1 MIGTSLSYRNLLNT
15 EDPLLS
21 ADVILPKLW
30 ERGVRSIELRAVPIG
45 GAPEDALRVANIL
58 WDYGFQITV
67 HSSCKTLAKLSF
79 EYSTANVEPF
89 PLHEI
94 PLALPVKLLTAGAG
108 APMVKVKS
116 PLT

>member
-58 WDYGFQITV
+58 WDYGFQTRNGYPRRNAVLRIIWSWTR
-67 HSSCKTLAKLSF
+67 
-79 EYSTANVEPF
+79 
-89 PLHEI
+89 
-94 PLALPVKLLTAGAG
+94 
-108 APMVKVKS
+108 
-116 PLT
+116 